1 MTHVNRRRFIAGSSA
16 LALAP
21 YLGGKALAQD
31 IPRSSF
37 AADATAE
44 DVTAGV
50 DMSGKTVVVTG
61 CNSGIGLETMR
72 VLALRGAHVI
82 GTARS
87 LERGQEAIAGIKGK
101 ATPVVLEL
109 SDFDSVVACAKAIQA
124 LTPSI
129 DVLICNA
136 GMLLMNELQQ
146 ARGMEIQFVVN
157 HLGHFIL
164 ANRLLAQVKAAPQG
178 RVVVVGSVAHR
189 QVPPGG
195 IQFDN
200 LSGQGWERQSYGH
213 SKLANGL
220 FSLELSK
227 RLAGTTATS
236 NSLHPGVVATNIMR
250 NMSFGPAGGG
260 GGAVPRAGGAQGG
273 GAPGGAAPG
282 GGAPGG
288 AAPGGTA
295 PGGAAPGGAPRPGGG
310 GGGFAFEPPAQGAAT
325 SCYLASNSALA
336 RVTGQYFADCNPA
349 DQSDYQKD
357 TAMAAKLWQVSADLT
372 RPYLS

>member
-1 MTHVNRRRFIAGSSA
+1 MTTIDRRRFIEGTTL

-21 YLGGKALAQD
+21 LAGRAFAQD
-31 IPRSSF
+31 APRSNF
-37 AADATAE
+37 PA
-44 DVTAGV
+44 DVTAEQVTAGI

-87 LERGQEAIAGIKGK
+87 LERGREACASVQGK

-109 SDFDSVVACAKAIQA
+109 SDFDSVAACAAEIRE
-124 LTPSI
+124 LTPQV

-136 GMLLMNELQQ
+136 GMLLNELQQ
-146 ARGMEIQFVVN
+146 VRGMEIQFVVN
-157 HLGHFIL
+157 HLGHFVL
-164 ANRLLAQVKAAPQG
+164 TNRLLDLVTAAPQG

-200 LSGQGWERQSYGH
+200 LSGVGWERQSYGH

-227 RLAGTTATS
+227 RLAGTNATS
-236 NSLHPGVVATNIMR
+236 NSLHPGVVQTNIMR
-250 NMSFGPAGGG
+250 NLNFTPPPAG
-260 GGAVPRAGGAQGG
+260 
-273 GAPGGAAPG
+273 APPG
-282 GGAPGG
+282 Q
-288 AAPGGTA
+288 
-295 PGGAAPGGAPRPGGG
+295 GG
-310 GGGFAFEPPAQGAAT
+310 GGGFVFEAPTLGAAN
-325 SCYLASNSALA
+325 SCYLASHPALA
-336 RVTGQYFADCNPA
+336 RVTGLYFVDCNPA

-357 TAMAAKLWQVSADLT
+357 PAMAAKLWQVSEDLT
-372 RPYLS
+372 RPYLV

>member
-1 MTHVNRRRFIAGSSA
+1 MNELNRRRFIEGSA
-16 LALAP
+16 LLALAP
-21 YLGGKALAQD
+21 YIGKAAAQD
-31 IPRSSF
+31 VPRSNF

-44 DVTAGV
+44 EVTAGV

-82 GTARS
+82 GTART
-87 LERGQEAIAGIKGK
+87 LERGREACASVQGK
-101 ATPVVLEL
+101 ATPVALEL
-109 SDFDSVVACAKAIQA
+109 SDFDSVVACAREIRA
-124 LTPSI
+124 LDTPV

-136 GMLLMNELQQ
+136 GMLLMELQQ

-157 HLGHFIL
+157 HLGHFVL
-164 ANRLLAQVKAAPQG
+164 ANRLLDRVTAAPQG

-227 RLAGTTATS
+227 RLAGTKATS
-236 NSLHPGVVATNIMR
+236 NSLHPGVVQTNIMR
-250 NMSFGPAGGG
+250 NLNFTPPA
-260 GGAVPRAGGAQGG
+260 
-273 GAPGGAAPG
+273 
-282 GGAPGG
+282 
-288 AAPGGTA
+288 
-295 PGGAAPGGAPRPGGG
+295 GGAPRQGGSGGGGG
-310 GGGFAFEPPAQGAAT
+310 GGGFSFERPAQGAAT
-325 SCYLASNSALA
+325 SCYLASSPTLA
-336 RVTGQYFADCNPA
+336 GVTGQYFADCNPA
-349 DQSDYQKD
+349 EQSDFQKD
-357 TAMAAKLWQVSADLT
+357 SAMAAKLWQVSEELT
-372 RPYLS
+372 RSYLS